1 MLASDWRITPADHI
15 IMPET
20 RWPSELVVWSLEIS
34 KSQKKKPRRPSRA
47 FCIVCAFY
55 TLQKTVEGRT
65 MIARRLICGAKET
78 TPEFSQSCE
87 PRGANQ
93 LSGIYP

>member
-1 MLASDWRITPADHI
+1 MLASGWRITPADHI
-15 IMPET
+15 MAET
-20 RWPSELVVWSLEIS
+20 RWPSELVVRSLEIF
-34 KSQKKKPRRPSRA
+34 KSQKKEPRRPNRA
-47 FCIVCAFY
+47 FCIVCTFY
-55 TLQKTVEGRT
+55 TLQNMGEGRT

-78 TPEFSQSCE
+78 TPEFSQSCV